1 MMYIKKTSLLH
12 NGLLNNNIN
21 VIVIYKLLSIHNT
34 PILLIII
41 ENRLSDIFILYYLI
55 QKIEIRMFSQFIN
68 QKLIYLFI
76 IV

>member
-12 NGLLNNNIN
+12 NRLLNNNIN
-21 VIVIYKLLSIHNT
+21 IIVIYKLLSIHNT

>member
-12 NGLLNNNIN
+12 NRLLNNNIN

-41 ENRLSDIFILYYLI
+41 EDRLSYIFILYYLI
-55 QKIEIRMFSQFIN
+55 QKIEIWMFSQFIN

>member
-12 NGLLNNNIN
+12 NRLLNNNIN

-41 ENRLSDIFILYYLI
+41 ENRLSDIIIL
-55 QKIEIRMFSQFIN
+55 
-68 QKLIYLFI
+68 
-76 IV
+76 

>member
-12 NGLLNNNIN
+12 NRLLNNNIN

-41 ENRLSDIFILYYLI
+41 ENRLSDIVILYYLI

>member
-12 NGLLNNNIN
+12 NRLLNNNIN

-68 QKLIYLFI
+68 QKLIYLLI

>member
-12 NGLLNNNIN
+12 NRLLNNNIN